1 MNVYKV
7 KHTIGNNYQLL
18 KEIYTTDK
26 KSLYKII
33 QDYINKTKDNTKYT
47 NIDKWNEM
55 QNRYNQLK
63 QVVALNDATN
73 QEISECKKL
82 EKEISDIYNLHT
94 TGFRLHGTNPNSFL
108 FIGYKSFNST
118 FYIAD
123 YSWSCQLI
131 TINKKFT

>member
-26 KSLYKII
+26 KSLCKII

-55 QNRYNQLK
+55 QHRYSQLK
-63 QVVALNDATN
+63 QVITLNNATN

-82 EKEISDIYNLHT
+82 EKEISDIYKLHT
-94 TGFRLHGTNPNSFL
+94 TGFRLRGTDPNSFL

-131 TINKKFT
+131 TISKKFT